1 MDFTSALTELEH
13 LFKESEEAKARSGIA
28 ARAFEK
34 KDAEIQ
40 ESLWN
45 GHSTGDQI
53 LDWALSNG
61 YPYQE
66 NKQKAQMVYDYLQE
80 HVGDYFFFL
89 GREYWRPFIWDIH
102 VGKIGSP
109 PLLNREGQLSLVVE
123 EGTLMQKKVAH
134 YTDIPLVNNIFPNE
148 KKEPSIQGLFLTPFQ
163 RKELIE
169 SISSCW
175 DDSSDSYYILG
186 AGEKTVLSYLH
197 QQKIIPEATK
207 ESLQALLS
215 K

>member
-1 MDFTSALTELEH
+1 MDFASALTELER

-45 GHSTGDQI
+45 YHSTGDQI
-53 LDWALSNG
+53 LDWALSKG

-80 HVGDYFFFL
+80 HIGDYFFFL
-89 GREYWRPFIWDIH
+89 AREYWRPFIWDIH

-109 PLLNREGQLSLVVE
+109 HS
-123 EGTLMQKKVAH
+123 
-134 YTDIPLVNNIFPNE
+134 
-148 KKEPSIQGLFLTPFQ
+148 
-163 RKELIE
+163 
-169 SISSCW
+169 
-175 DDSSDSYYILG
+175 
-186 AGEKTVLSYLH
+186 
-197 QQKIIPEATK
+197 
-207 ESLQALLS
+207 
-215 K
+215 